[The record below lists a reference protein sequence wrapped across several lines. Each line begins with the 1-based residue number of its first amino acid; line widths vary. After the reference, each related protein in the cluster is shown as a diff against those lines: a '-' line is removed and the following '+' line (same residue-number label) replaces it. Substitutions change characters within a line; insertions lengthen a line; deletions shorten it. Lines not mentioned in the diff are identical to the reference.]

1 MHSTHAELVTETVLC
16 GRAFVAHYGSAVA
29 VIVNV
34 LYCDLICLAIAISLF
49 LCFMDIDPL

>member
-29 VIVNV
+29 VIVNG